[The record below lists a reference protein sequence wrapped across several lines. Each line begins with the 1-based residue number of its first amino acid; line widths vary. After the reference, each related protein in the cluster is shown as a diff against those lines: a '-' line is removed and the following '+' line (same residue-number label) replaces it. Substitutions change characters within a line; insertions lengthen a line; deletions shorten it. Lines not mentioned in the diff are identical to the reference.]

1 MLVHLVSF
9 DMRLQIA
16 GFCMSAAYS
25 ARMLV
30 LFLKLDSKVG
40 VWTLYGTFTS
50 LMCFGSMT
58 GAMSWIAR
66 MQELN
71 YLYLSESDML
81 QDFSKFLSGE
91 PAHFLS

>member
-1 MLVHLVSF
+1 
-9 DMRLQIA
+9 MRLQIA

-50 LMCFGSMT
+50 PHVLRLDDRRYVMDCAHAGAELSVSFGKRH
-58 GAMSWIAR
+58 AAR
-66 MQELN
+66 F
-71 YLYLSESDML
+71 L
-81 QDFSKFLSGE
+81 QVFVW
-91 PAHFLS
+91 